1 MGERWFDK
9 MWKRSERGMVLSD
22 LERDCLRE
30 EGLL

>member
-1 MGERWFDK
+1 